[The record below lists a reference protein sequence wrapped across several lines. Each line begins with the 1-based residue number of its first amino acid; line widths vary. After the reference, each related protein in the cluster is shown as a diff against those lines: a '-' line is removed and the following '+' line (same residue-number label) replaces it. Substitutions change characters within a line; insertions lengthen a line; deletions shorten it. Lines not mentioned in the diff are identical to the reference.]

1 VETIAELTF
10 PIPHSTTISSW
21 KECLLLKKVLP
32 PTCCPEFGSNL
43 KKCISLGMAQRI
55 PIFIKDTNI
64 ID

>member
-1 VETIAELTF
+1 M
-10 PIPHSTTISSW
+10 
-21 KECLLLKKVLP
+21 LLKKVLP

-64 ID
+64 TD